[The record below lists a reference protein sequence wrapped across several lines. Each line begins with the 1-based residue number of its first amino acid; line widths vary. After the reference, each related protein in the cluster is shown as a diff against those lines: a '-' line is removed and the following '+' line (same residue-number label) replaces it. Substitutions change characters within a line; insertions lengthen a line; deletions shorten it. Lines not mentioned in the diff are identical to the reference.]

1 MSVVVGMGTIYR
13 LWLRWDSVLSVVA
26 EKEKLPSPRGFSI
39 NAQFR
44 LCMNVCILFFSF
56 SSFIRLWLGGFFN
69 FFFKFPLR
77 WCFVLFPSVTR
88 KQPREFQNFLSPL
101 VLE

>member
-1 MSVVVGMGTIYR
+1 MAEESIIFVGCGRDGNNFCR
-13 LWLRWDSVLSVVA
+13 LWLRWDSFLSVVA

-56 SSFIRLWLGGFFN
+56 PSFIRLWLGGFFN
-69 FFFKFPLR
+69 FFF
-77 WCFVLFPSVTR
+77 
-88 KQPREFQNFLSPL
+88 
-101 VLE
+101 